1 LDGYSKAVLVPAAQR
16 NSDGHNLVW
25 LEFDYQG
32 GGNMEI
38 TLKKGNISV
47 TVKQDYNE
55 FYHYKD
61 LQGLA
66 RSLFQ
71 DLASKKPMY
80 DTWNK
85 EG

>member
-1 LDGYSKAVLVPAAQR
+1 
-16 NSDGHNLVW
+16 
-25 LEFDYQG
+25 
-32 GGNMEI
+32 MEI